1 VRGISACG
9 CSASAATLTLTG
21 AVPTLSALP
30 FGVPLVAGG
39 LVLMSTVDRTCR
51 RAMIGARKKSFF
63 FNKIICK
70 SGTILS
76 ALARKITGLTYPQ
89 TDKPDPDVKIKER

>member
-1 VRGISACG
+1 
-9 CSASAATLTLTG
+9 
-21 AVPTLSALP
+21 
-30 FGVPLVAGG
+30 
-39 LVLMSTVDRTCR
+39 
-51 RAMIGARKKSFF
+51 MIGARKKSFF